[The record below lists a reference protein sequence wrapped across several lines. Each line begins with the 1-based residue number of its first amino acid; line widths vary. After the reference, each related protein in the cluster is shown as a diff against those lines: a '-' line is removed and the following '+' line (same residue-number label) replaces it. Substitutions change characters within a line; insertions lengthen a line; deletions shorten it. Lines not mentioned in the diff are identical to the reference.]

1 MSRWLY
7 QLSYRSSGASFGQ
20 NTLFRSIHLHG
31 PDRANTDAARAY
43 CTLFLVE
50 CKKARFDVDGQRGG
64 RAQSRA
70 HAALHTL
77 VLIMPDPLR
86 HGRNQYA
93 LLPQVADPLS
103 QASREPDSSRVKKP
117 SCRGVIWA
125 VLILKSR
132 SNSRVRLQTN
142 GAPEMVGGNVRCT
155 LVR

>member
-31 PDRANTDAARAY
+31 PDGANTDATRAY
-43 CTLFLVE
+43 CTLFLVK

-77 VLIMPDPLR
+77 VLIMPVR
-86 HGRNQYA
+86 
-93 LLPQVADPLS
+93 
-103 QASREPDSSRVKKP
+103 P
-117 SCRGVIWA
+117 SPAG
-125 VLILKSR
+125 SR
-132 SNSRVRLQTN
+132 SPCRRHLVSPTVRESKNLP
-142 GAPEMVGGNVRCT
+142 AAA
-155 LVR
+155 

>member
-20 NTLFRSIHLHG
+20 NTLFRSIHLHS
-31 PDRANTDAARAY
+31 PDRANTDAARTY
-43 CTLFLVE
+43 CTLFLVQ

-93 LLPQVADPLS
+93 LLPQVADPLV
-103 QASREPDSSRVKKP
+103 A
-117 SCRGVIWA
+117 GIA
-125 VLILKSR
+125 
-132 SNSRVRLQTN
+132 
-142 GAPEMVGGNVRCT
+142 
-155 LVR
+155 

>member
-86 HGRNQYA
+86 TANQ
-93 LLPQVADPLS
+93 LTTRFSPQVADPLV
-103 QASREPDSSRVKKP
+103 A
-117 SCRGVIWA
+117 GIA
-125 VLILKSR
+125 
-132 SNSRVRLQTN
+132 
-142 GAPEMVGGNVRCT
+142 
-155 LVR
+155 